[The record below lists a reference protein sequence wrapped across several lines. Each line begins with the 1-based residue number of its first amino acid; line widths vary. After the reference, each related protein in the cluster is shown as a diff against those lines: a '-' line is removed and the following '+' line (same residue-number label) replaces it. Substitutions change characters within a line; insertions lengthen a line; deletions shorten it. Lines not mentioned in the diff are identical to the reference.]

1 RDSGMAESP
10 SNNHPECFHM
20 ADLNEAVGRLVK
32 EIRRV
37 KPDVLITYSD
47 DQAGYPHPDHLKV
60 HDVSV
65 VAFERAADPAAYPE
79 MGAPHVTSKLY
90 YSAWSIERLKRVH
103 EALLAKH
110 GESPFDENWFS
121 RPSQDER
128 ITTRVNVSSYMWART
143 GALRAHATQV
153 DPAALFWFGLN
164 DDELATV
171 YPSEDWILAQNR
183 CGPISHQETSL
194 FDGLAQ
200 VVSET

>member
-1 RDSGMAESP
+1 
-10 SNNHPECFHM
+10 
-20 ADLNEAVGRLVK
+20 
-32 EIRRV
+32 
-37 KPDVLITYSD
+37 
-47 DQAGYPHPDHLKV
+47 
-60 HDVSV
+60 
-65 VAFERAADPAAYPE
+65 
-79 MGAPHVTSKLY
+79 
-90 YSAWSIERLKRVH
+90 
-103 EALLAKH
+103 
-110 GESPFDENWFS
+110 
-121 RPSQDER
+121 

>member
-1 RDSGMAESP
+1 
-10 SNNHPECFHM
+10 
-20 ADLNEAVGRLVK
+20 
-32 EIRRV
+32 
-37 KPDVLITYSD
+37 
-47 DQAGYPHPDHLKV
+47 DHLKV